1 MARNSTDLKADFEG
15 LAIHRN
21 LSEEAKARKAFKG
34 WLNMRLFLTLLLM
47 NVLSVGL
54 AQPPGMEK
62 TYVALLRKVLHEQ
75 QEWVKVHA
83 AEYLLWAGYPEG
95 VREAFLKEEKRF
107 GNKPQYRVGI
117 WRVLY
122 QASRDE
128 ADRQIW
134 SGKIKAAFLDEQGP
148 DRIHAAETLA
158 KLHQSTLAEA
168 PGITRRAISSSVP
181 PLAAYTLW
189 STAFHSEQER
199 QKVKQ
204 ELIGNLAPPSG
215 SHGPGKTISAYA
227 LRQLGDLEA
236 DQWQLL
242 ARAAFDEPGDA
253 PAKVYLL
260 STAWVTSGGQPGL
273 LAGQLRQLLMK
284 YSTSPEKGARCE
296 MAMALAERG
305 DSAAIPVLNE
315 MFENRHSLQDNAADY
330 DVMAAAAYA
339 LIRICQRKN

>member
-1 MARNSTDLKADFEG
+1 
-15 LAIHRN
+15 
-21 LSEEAKARKAFKG
+21 
-34 WLNMRLFLTLLLM
+34 MRLFLTLLLM
-47 NVLSVGL
+47 NMVSVGF
-54 AQPPGMEK
+54 AQRPGREK
-62 TYVALLRKVLHEQ
+62 TCVALLQKVLHEQ

-95 VREAFLKEEKRF
+95 VKEVFMKEEKRF
-107 GNKPQYRVGI
+107 GNQPQYRVGI

-122 QASRDE
+122 QASREE

-134 SGKIKAAFLDEQGP
+134 SSKIKAAFLDEHGP

-168 PGITRRAISSSVP
+168 PGITRRAISNSVP
-181 PLAAYTLW
+181 SLATYTLW

-199 QKVKQ
+199 RKVKE
-204 ELIGNLAPPSG
+204 ELIGNLVPPSG
-215 SHGPGKTISAYA
+215 SQGPGKTISAYA
-227 LRQLGDLEA
+227 IRQLGDLEA

-242 ARAAFDEPGDA
+242 ARAALEEPGDA

-260 STAWVTSGGQPGL
+260 SAAWVTSGGQPDV

-284 YSTSPEKGARCE
+284 YSTSPEKGARSE

-305 DSAAIPVLNE
+305 DSSAIPVLTG
-315 MFENRHSLQDNAADY
+315 MFENKHSLQDSAADY

-339 LIRICQRKN
+339 LVSICQREN

>member
-1 MARNSTDLKADFEG
+1 MS
-15 LAIHRN
+15 
-21 LSEEAKARKAFKG
+21 
-34 WLNMRLFLTLLLM
+34 
-47 NVLSVGL
+47 VLSVGL
-54 AQPPGMEK
+54 AQRPGREK
-62 TYVALLRKVLHEQ
+62 TYVALLQKVLHEQ

-95 VREAFLKEEKRF
+95 VREVFLKEETRL
-107 GNKPQYRVGI
+107 GNRPQYRVGI
-117 WRVLY
+117 WRVLH
-122 QASRDE
+122 QASRGE

-134 SGKIKAAFLDEQGP
+134 SGKIKEAFLDEQGR

-168 PGITRRAISSSVP
+168 PEITRRAISSNVP
-181 PLAAYTLW
+181 SLAIYALW

-204 ELIGNLAPPSG
+204 ELIGNLASPSG
-215 SHGPGKTISAYA
+215 SHGPGKTIPAYA

-242 ARAAFDEPGDA
+242 ARAALEEPDDS
-253 PAKVYLL
+253 PTKVYLL
-260 STAWVTSGGQPGL
+260 SAAWVTSGGQPDVQV
-273 LAGQLRQLLMK
+273 GQLRQLLMK
-284 YSTSPEKGARCE
+284 YSTSPEKGARSE

-305 DSAAIPVLNE
+305 DSAAVPVLTG
-315 MFENRHSLQDNAADY
+315 MFENKHSLQDSAADY

-339 LIRICQRKN
+339 LIRICQREK